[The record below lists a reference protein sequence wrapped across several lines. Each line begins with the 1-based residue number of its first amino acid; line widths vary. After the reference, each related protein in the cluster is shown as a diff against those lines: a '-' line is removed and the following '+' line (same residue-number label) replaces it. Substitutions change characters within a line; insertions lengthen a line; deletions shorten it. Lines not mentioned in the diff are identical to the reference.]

1 MKSTLYFLQ
10 FNNYYDRVSKVE
22 ESLSEYM
29 DYVIYTLDGVNF
41 NPNDGVDTMVP
52 AIPLN
57 VESLPADYLL
67 VVESGTIKS
76 KWFIMDATRRLTG
89 VWDFKLHRDT
99 IGECRDKVM
108 QMPCLVEKGIVN
120 EQDNTIFNNEGMTYN
135 QIKQSEQLIKD
146 KSECQWIVGYYARK
160 TGEATTNLKGTS
172 VDYSTNI
179 TYTVDDINNWEYY
192 KYSTQD
198 FIGLPSSVKYQTLV
212 QKAGPGTKN
221 TYYLTD
227 LDNGTFGHYLGK
239 PFQQIVNFVY
249 SDDTAIDNVHQKALV
264 KYTDIRTAAK
274 AQAGFHEANEVSA
287 FLSQVGAIIYDDGTN
302 KYYKVTGY
310 TTSAAGALS
319 YQAGAT
325 GTLHD
330 LLQSCFVDGGM
341 SKNTNSLYPYTVY
354 GAQKYRL
361 TIEEVKLQ
369 GTYSYDIPAVRR
381 FTYDAP
387 YDVFAIPYSDNFKF
401 NNITCNKTIAMSVA
415 MGIAT
420 DYAGVGTLYD
430 IQLLPYCPFGIDG
443 TTYTSTDAK
452 EYSYIKTT
460 GESPTNVGVIFNV
473 SSVSRQTFTVPLS
486 IPVTDVKVDNETKF
500 CRLVSPDFSSIYEFS
515 PAKNRGVDYIKIDMT
530 LKPFQPYI
538 HLAPNFK
545 GLNGAD
551 FDDAR
556 GLICGGNFSLPIVT
570 DQWKT
575 YQLQNINYE
584 KMFNRQIQNMEV
596 NNSIQRE
603 QERWA
608 VAAGTLQGGGA
619 GALVGNTFGP
629 VGAGVGGAIG
639 AGVSLAGGLRDLEL
653 NEQLRRETMAYTKD
667 MHNLQMQNIQALP
680 NSLSKVDAFNQQN
693 KLFPFVEIYDCTDEE
708 KLNLCNKIKYTGM
721 TVNRVGK
728 LIDYV
733 NTWSYPSQAGGDD
746 KWVLVS
752 APYIKGQL
760 ILSSGIDYVEDWN
773 IREDNHFITTLA
785 QEISK
790 GVYYV

>member
-1 MKSTLYFLQ
+1 MAEVLYKLYYLAY
-10 FNNYYDRVSKVE
+10 NNYYEQISRMED
-22 ESLSEYM
+22 SLSEYE
-29 DYVIYTLDGVNF
+29 DYVVYTSNPVNF
-41 NPNDGVDTMVP
+41 FYNDGVDTY
-52 AIPLN
+52 IDIN
-57 VESLPADYLL
+57 YSLPQADY
-67 VVESGTIKS
+67 VVVTTESGQIMS
-76 KWFIMDATRRLTG
+76 RWFIME
-89 VWDFKLHRDT
+89 FKRNMQGSSKGQYRCSLHRDLCADYRAQ
-99 IGECRDKVM
+99 ILDADCY
-108 QMPCLVEKGIVN
+108 VEKGIIN
-120 EQDNTIFNNEGMTYN
+120 DQDTAIFNNEQATYN

-160 TGEATTNLKGTS
+160 TGDSTTNLKGTS

-179 TYTVDDINNWEYY
+179 TYNVDGINNWEYY
-192 KYSTQD
+192 KYATQD

-227 LDNGTFGHYLGK
+227 LDNHSFGHYLGN

-249 SDDTAIDNVHQKALV
+249 SDDTAIDNVHQKALA
-264 KYTDIRTAAK
+264 KYNDIRTAAK
-274 AQAGFHEANEVSA
+274 AQAGFHEANEVST
-287 FLSQVGAIIYDDGTN
+287 FLSQVGAVIYDSGTS

-420 DYAGVGTLYD
+420 DYAGAGTLYD
-430 IQLLPYCPFGIDG
+430 LQLLPYCPFGIDS

-545 GLNGAD
+545 GLNGSD
-551 FDDAR
+551 FDDAK
-556 GLICGGNFSLPIVT
+556 GLVTTSNYSLPIVT

-584 KMFNRQIQNMEV
+584 KIFQNQINLQELK
-596 NNSIQRE
+596 NNYGRIGDIVGA
-603 QERWA
+603 A
-608 VAAGTLQGGGA
+608 VGTAAGGIAGYQFGGIGGMIGGGIAA
-619 GALVGNTFGP
+619 GAAGIADVALNEKMR
-629 VGAGVGGAIG
+629 GAELKYAKEQF
-639 AGVSLAGGLRDLEL
+639 EL
-653 NEQLRRETMAYTKD
+653 N
-667 MHNLQMQNIQALP
+667 MQTIRALP
-680 NSLSKVDAFNQQN
+680 NTLSKVDAFNQQN
-693 KLFPFVEIYDCTDEE
+693 KCWPFVEFYDCTEDE
-708 KLNLCNKIKYTGM
+708 KMALCQKIKFSGM
-721 TVNRVGK
+721 TVNKIGK
-728 LIDYV
+728 LGDYT
-733 NTWSYPSQAGGDD
+733 NPWSYPSQAGGDD
-746 KWVLVS
+746 KWVTVFY
-752 APYIKGQL
+752 PFIKGRL
-760 ILSSGIDYVEDWN
+760 IWLNKDYPKDNNIYDDYHIFAAINNELQRGIYLV
-773 IREDNHFITTLA
+773 
-785 QEISK
+785 
-790 GVYYV
+790 